1 MTKNL
6 MNLSLIHISVYVFLE
21 NANAHNYQI

>member
-6 MNLSLIHISVYVFLE
+6 MNLSLIHISVYAFIE
-21 NANAHNYQI
+21 NANIRNYQI